1 MKNFSSPRDK
11 RNAYEKKKKEKK
23 RKIVQS
29 KLFILE
35 LVEVYGIIVT
45 LQSQTVVVVTSP
57 IDGSEDNV
65 ESAICWLWVN
75 NSFFLLSFFFSF
87 FFFIFLRN
95 TVIQIC
101 SRESLFAF
109 PFGKYLYDF
118 ILVEAKTSAKRHD

>member
-11 RNAYEKKKKEKK
+11 RNAYEKKKEKK

-75 NSFFLLSFFFSF
+75 NSFFLLSFFFFYFFLFFCETQSF
-87 FFFIFLRN
+87 KFALENLCLLSRSAN
-95 TVIQIC
+95 IC
-101 SRESLFAF
+101 TILF
-109 PFGKYLYDF
+109 
-118 ILVEAKTSAKRHD
+118 S